1 MKILYINNFFS
12 LFGESDCGASTRS
25 TMFIS
30 ALAEVAHVDI
40 ISFRGSLEIPIS
52 NCCAIYAKEITTKT
66 KESRLDKFLKLI
78 ACGNP
83 IKIYPINVEKEKIV
97 DQYFMS
103 GEYDYIACRY
113 LREATECGILKYSD
127 KLILDIDDNPKDIA
141 LMASKTA
148 KTLRNRIYN
157 RLFAFSIN
165 SVVKSSLKKVFCCF
179 HSNPLQPPVDKSIYL
194 HNLSIS
200 NIELPLIN
208 EETPMRVIMV
218 GAFSYGPNIEGLEYF
233 LEHVWPIVH
242 KKNPNIILNVVGR
255 ISNANHKERWSK
267 IEGVSIK
274 GFVPNL
280 IAEYKE
286 SRVVIVPIY
295 SGTGTSVKLVEAMN
309 LNRVCVSTQEGVRGY
324 DQYLK
329 NIEDY
334 LLAKTDEEFANNI
347 LTLIDDVELC
357 NKIATSAKNKI
368 EKYYSQHKFN
378 EIVKK
383 SVIH

>member
-1 MKILYINNFFS
+1 MVFLLKVRCQDTFANSIIYLGNTPETASVKFVTWSYLTFVHSLVYIDKLS
-12 LFGESDCGASTRS
+12 L
-25 TMFIS
+25 
-30 ALAEVAHVDI
+30 ALAHE
-40 ISFRGSLEIPIS
+40 L
-52 NCCAIYAKEITTKT
+52 IT
-66 KESRLDKFLKLI
+66 
-78 ACGNP
+78 
-83 IKIYPINVEKEKIV
+83 
-97 DQYFMS
+97 
-103 GEYDYIACRY
+103 
-113 LREATECGILKYSD
+113 
-127 KLILDIDDNPKDIA
+127 
-141 LMASKTA
+141 
-148 KTLRNRIYN
+148 
-157 RLFAFSIN
+157 
-165 SVVKSSLKKVFCCF
+165 
-179 HSNPLQPPVDKSIYL
+179 
-194 HNLSIS
+194 
-200 NIELPLIN
+200 
-208 EETPMRVIMV
+208 
-218 GAFSYGPNIEGLEYF
+218 
-233 LEHVWPIVH
+233 
-242 KKNPNIILNVVGR
+242 
-255 ISNANHKERWSK
+255 HKERWSK

-347 LTLIDDVELC
+347 LTLVDDVELC